1 MELNFEGLE
10 MQKWNIPT
18 DRAQRADGK
27 NGVIC
32 LVSCLLP
39 KLWSLKCQKWLI
51 FCIFCWCQQKIS
63 HSLDKIFTCIWKILY
78 SSLRKC
84 YGLLDFEVPLARHQT
99 LKIQSFI
106 TFLLTQQFFYIST
119 LDISQTVTPKPM
131 NHTIFWKN
139 SKRSFRCTF

>member
-1 MELNFEGLE
+1 MKLNFEGLE

-63 HSLDKIFTCIWKILY
+63 HIWNKIINCTWKILFN
-78 SSLRKC
+78 SLRKC
-84 YGLLDFEVPLARHQT
+84 YGLLDSELPLARYQP
-99 LKIQSFI
+99 LKIRVSLFFADSVVFWYFYFQY
-106 TFLLTQQFFYIST
+106 LTNDNF
-119 LDISQTVTPKPM
+119 KPM

-139 SKRSFRCTF
+139 SKRLFRCTF